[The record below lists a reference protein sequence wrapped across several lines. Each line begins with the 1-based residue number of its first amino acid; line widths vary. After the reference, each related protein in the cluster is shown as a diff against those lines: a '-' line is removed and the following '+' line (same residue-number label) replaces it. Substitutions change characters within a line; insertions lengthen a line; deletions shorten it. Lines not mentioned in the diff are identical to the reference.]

1 MVAATIRL
9 IHFSENQ
16 EGCTA
21 TMSMTDEARQFW
33 SAVYF
38 LRQAH
43 GRDHAQAVRVLRHLT
58 RSSNGTIAGR
68 AAQALMEH
76 ESAQPA
82 A

>member
-1 MVAATIRL
+1 
-9 IHFSENQ
+9 
-16 EGCTA
+16 
-21 TMSMTDEARQFW
+21 MTLDDQARQLW
-33 SAVYF
+33 AASYF

-43 GRDHAQAVRVLRHLT
+43 GRDRTQAVRVLRQLT

-68 AAQALMEH
+68 AEQALMEH